1 MLPRVMWAKAANMQS
16 GGASNSVDVE
26 GDADMG
32 EGSQVEV
39 PQMDM
44 GSLHH
49 AIDQQDAQLNKEFV
63 HAIREASYEAIDLMV
78 DDEVARTRLGI
89 QLGSVSLAH
98 SYSLTKPIVAESYS
112 RPRVTEFG
120 QRKGILP

>member
-39 PQMDM
+39 PQMDIR
-44 GSLHH
+44 SLHH
-49 AIDQQDAQLNKEFV
+49 AID
-63 HAIREASYEAIDLMV
+63 
-78 DDEVARTRLGI
+78 
-89 QLGSVSLAH
+89 
-98 SYSLTKPIVAESYS
+98 
-112 RPRVTEFG
+112 
-120 QRKGILP
+120 